1 MRWILS
7 PVVGIWGYFAG
18 FDYKLISMVM
28 GTVNVG
34 VLFEIEHF
42 SCESRRDEMFLF

>member
-18 FDYKLISMVM
+18 FDCKLISMVM

-34 VLFEIEHF
+34 VLLI
-42 SCESRRDEMFLF
+42 LFDLETF